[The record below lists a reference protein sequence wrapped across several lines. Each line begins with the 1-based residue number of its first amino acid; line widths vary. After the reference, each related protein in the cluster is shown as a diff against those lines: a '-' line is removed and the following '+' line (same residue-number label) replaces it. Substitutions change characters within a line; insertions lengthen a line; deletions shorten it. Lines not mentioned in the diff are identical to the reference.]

1 MTPAIQLLKSKR
13 IAHDVLS
20 YTHDPQAASYGEEAA
35 RVLGLD
41 PGSVFKTLLAA
52 TEKQELLVAIVP
64 VSGSLDLKALATAAD
79 CKRCEMAD
87 ATAAQ
92 RATGY
97 LLGGISPL
105 AQKKRHRTFIDAS
118 AQGLAQMHVSAGRR
132 GLEVALAPA
141 DLAALTAARFA
152 PIGRSDT
159 PCVSA

>member
-1 MTPAIQLLKSKR
+1 MTPALRLLKANAV
-13 IAHDVLS
+13 AHAVLS

-79 CKRCEMAD
+79 CKRCEMAG
-87 ATAAQ
+87 AAAAQ

-105 AQKKRHRTFIDAS
+105 AQKKQHRTFIDAS
-118 AQGLAQMHVSAGRR
+118 AQALAKMHVSAGRR
-132 GLEVALAPA
+132 GLEVALAPD
-141 DLAALTAARFA
+141 DLRALTAATFA
-152 PIGRSDT
+152 PIAK
-159 PCVSA
+159 P